1 MTRLL
6 TAAALAVALALT
18 VMACGGESAEDRA
31 QSKVCSARADIK
43 KQVDE
48 LKSTT
53 ISSGALDGVQSNL
66 SAIKKDLQQIADA
79 QGKLSDDRKQE
90 VQKANQA
97 FKSQVSEVGQALV
110 SGLASGGGKEQ
121 IETALQS
128 LASSYQSALAP
139 IKCD

>member
-6 TAAALAVALALT
+6 TLAALALALT
-18 VMACGGESAEDRA
+18 VVACGGESAEDRA
-31 QSKVCSARADIK
+31 QSNVCSARADIK

-53 ISSGALDGVQSNL
+53 ISSGALDGVQANL
-66 SAIKKDLQQIADA
+66 SAIQKDLKQIADA

-97 FKSQVSEVGQALV
+97 FKSQVSDVAQAVV

-121 IETALQS
+121 IETALES
-128 LASSYQSALAP
+128 LAAGYQSAFAP